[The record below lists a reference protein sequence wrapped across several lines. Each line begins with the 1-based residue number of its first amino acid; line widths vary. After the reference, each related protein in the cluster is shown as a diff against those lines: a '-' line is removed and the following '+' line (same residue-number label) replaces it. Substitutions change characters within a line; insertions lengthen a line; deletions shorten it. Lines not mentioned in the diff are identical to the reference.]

1 MKKALSPAEATER
14 LEILCARSEQ
24 CSADIRRKLYNW
36 GIGSSQSQRII
47 ERLEQDRYIDDSRFA
62 KAYVRD
68 KYRFS
73 AWGRIKITAGLI
85 AKRIPRHIIDEALL
99 EIDSRTYAL
108 TAFKAIRSKL
118 RTLPPD
124 MPRYDIRARLMRFAL
139 SRGYESSLS
148 LRIIDSQ
155 RLWQE

>member
-1 MKKALSPAEATER
+1 MKKALSPAEAIER

-73 AWGRIKITAGLI
+73 AWGRIKITTGLI